1 MNYKKKIT
9 KKLKDI
15 NFLLKIIDIS
25 CFIDFIKENE
35 NGMLILTPPKNEK
48 CIPIPYEIELKND
61 GDSIR
66 YYDIKYFLEYMLNFK
81 DTATIKMF
89 ESLVNIH
96 IIQ

>member
-35 NGMLILTPPKNEK
+35 NGMLILIPPKNK
-48 CIPIPYEIELKND
+48 KGIPIPYEIELKND

-81 DTATIKMF
+81 DNVILKMF

-96 IIQ
+96 II

>member
-25 CFIDFIKENE
+25 CFVDFIRENE
-35 NGMLILTPPKNEK
+35 NGMLILTPPQNEK
-48 CIPIPYEIELKND
+48 GIPIPYEIELKND

-81 DTATIKMF
+81 DTTTLKMF

>member
-1 MNYKKKIT
+1 MNHKKKIT

-25 CFIDFIKENE
+25 CFIDFIRENE

-48 CIPIPYEIELKND
+48 GIPTPYEIELKND

-81 DTATIKMF
+81 DTTTLKMF

>member
-1 MNYKKKIT
+1 
-9 KKLKDI
+9 
-15 NFLLKIIDIS
+15 
-25 CFIDFIKENE
+25 
-35 NGMLILTPPKNEK
+35 MLILTPPKNEK
-48 CIPIPYEIELKND
+48 GIPIPYDIELKND

-81 DTATIKMF
+81 DTATLKMF